1 VKKYDM
7 AGIYLECFERDDYS
21 GECGA
26 GKLPYSR
33 MYAEALKGGACP
45 FKNFL

>member
-1 VKKYDM
+1 M
-7 AGIYLECFERDDYS
+7 AGLYLKSLGRDDYY

-26 GKLPYSR
+26 GKLPYIR

-45 FKNFL
+45 FKKFL